1 VPTTRKRPPA
11 KPHPRSL
18 DALFPVPKVQKC
30 TRGHTQTPAWKRHHG
45 CSTCRK
51 QDAIAEVAKLEEVL
65 AKAKAGEISSCAI
78 AVVYRDGSSGRSWSK
93 AHSITALQGSIALL
107 SYAHSARYFED

>member
-1 VPTTRKRPPA
+1 MTADLEPLDSEPPNTE
-11 KPHPRSL
+11 
-18 DALFPVPKVQKC
+18 DV
-30 TRGHTQTPAWKRHHG
+30 
-45 CSTCRK
+45 
-51 QDAIAEVAKLEEVL
+51 VAKLEEVL
-65 AKAKAGEISSCAI
+65 AKAKTGEISSCAI